1 MNADSTS
8 VRAERLYSQIKE
20 IANTAM
26 RHERTGHTLQPTAV
40 ANEAFIRLAN
50 YDTGWEDDAEFMR
63 AVVQTIRR
71 VLVDHARARNGKKRG
86 GNHQRVAFR
95 EFEVEDNTVDLLV
108 LDELLTE
115 LGTRDADA
123 AFAMEASVFGGIRDD
138 RIADLMNTDVASVRR
153 HRRRG
158 RAWLAAQI
166 QRET

>member
-1 MNADSTS
+1 MSLF
-8 VRAERLYSQIKE
+8 E
-20 IANTAM
+20 
-26 RHERTGHTLQPTAV
+26 
-40 ANEAFIRLAN
+40 
-50 YDTGWEDDAEFMR
+50 
-63 AVVQTIRR
+63 
-71 VLVDHARARNGKKRG
+71 
-86 GNHQRVAFR
+86 